1 MLVSTL
7 QISDQKANHSSPLT
21 ILKSLNRND
30 VPMIRLLNF
39 SHIRIQKISS
49 KLQLSFSI
57 SKKAKNTASHY
68 LLRKNIA
75 SRFLLRKNTASRCLL
90 RKNAASRYFL
100 RKKSDFFEQTP
111 SEIRFFL
118 LSFSFIDSSKPQSEQ
133 KFHQYSASHQS

>member
-7 QISDQKANHSSPLT
+7 QIFDQQVNLSLLLI

-39 SHIRIQKISS
+39 SRIKIQKISS
-49 KLQLSFSI
+49 KLQLSFLI
-57 SKKAKNTASHY
+57 SKKVKNIASRY

-75 SRFLLRKNTASRCLL
+75 SRCL
-90 RKNAASRYFL
+90 L

-118 LSFSFIDSSKPQSEQ
+118 LL
-133 KFHQYSASHQS
+133 